1 VRDHGGMD
9 AITAINDAF
18 GGAVDAREVVSKMD
32 PSEVHV
38 NQPLQTA
45 RKKKPKTKAER
56 EKRQAQVGLASNILG
71 LTAGG
76 AAMVAAA
83 RNPALRKPVE
93 ANAGPVTSRA
103 VKYVK
108 SEGGRA
114 RLIRAGAAGAL
125 GLQVANTG
133 GDVVANRVLNREAK
147 KKVAK
152 RLEELAAHRRMGV
165 ISTAEMVEMGEAYL
179 DEIEK
184 GLNTANQIFSAG
196 KAMRAAG
203 QVAAAN
209 TAHVTANAGKHSID
223 GRKKIADSVRVG
235 VKAQSQA
242 GADAVKA
249 AKVKPMSPRAA
260 KRKQMEAEADKIVPQ
275 GRRLVAMAGLG
286 AVGATGVGTGLT
298 LANKKQQRQ
307 QPGTVAKSSQNI
319 AVKLVRRSAEE
330 AEMVRRGL
338 ADSHGTRYGMSRM
351 RNREDFTMGLK
362 GRRRT
367 APRDA
372 RAARMND
379 LDEAAE
385 MRRAYVE
392 TGNKQMARNAREHI
406 RRAQVG
412 KRADE
417 ADLEWVGTISKVS
430 EDRRLVFGWCSI
442 SKVDGKPVVDLQ
454 GDYVPIETTEEAAY
468 KYVIS
473 SRKGGDMHRRVA
485 KFGVGR
491 DEPFHTA
498 DLVESFV
505 VTQEKLDALGLSSD
519 QLPLGWWVGFK
530 VNDDEQWAR
539 VKKGERPGF
548 SIHGSGRR
556 VSVPEEALA

>member
-1 VRDHGGMD
+1 MD

-45 RKKKPKTKAER
+45 RKKPKTKAER

-165 ISTAEMVEMGEAYL
+165 ITTTEMIEMGEAYL

-223 GRKKIADSVRVG
+223 GRKAIADSVRVG

-249 AKVKPMSPRAA
+249 AKVKPLSPRAA

-286 AVGATGVGTGLT
+286 AVGATGVGAGLT

-307 QPGTVAKSSQNI
+307 QQPA
-319 AVKLVRRSAEE
+319 
-330 AEMVRRGL
+330 L
-338 ADSHGTRYGMSRM
+338 A
-351 RNREDFTMGLK
+351 
-362 GRRRT
+362 
-367 APRDA
+367 
-372 RAARMND
+372 
-379 LDEAAE
+379 
-385 MRRAYVE
+385 
-392 TGNKQMARNAREHI
+392 
-406 RRAQVG
+406 